1 MTVISDLRSHR
12 VFDVALFD
20 VIGSILGIMI
30 IIAIAQ
36 NHYRGTY
43 HWKDSLLAS
52 LICALPL
59 GIFFHVI
66 TGTNTMLNYKLNLSE
81 MPQR

>member
-1 MTVISDLRSHR
+1 MSVITKLRSHR
-12 VFDVALFD
+12 LFDIALFD

-36 NHYRGTY
+36 NHFRGSY
-43 HWKDSLLAS
+43 HWKESLIAG

-59 GIFFHVI
+59 GIFFHAI
-66 TGTNTMLNYKLNLSE
+66 TGTNSMLNYILNLSE
-81 MPQR
+81 MPVR

>member
-1 MTVISDLRSHR
+1 MSVITELRSHR
-12 VFDVALFD
+12 ICNIALFD
-20 VIGSILGIMI
+20 VIGSVLGIMI

-36 NHYRGTY
+36 KHYRGTY
-43 HWKDSLLAS
+43 HWKDSFLAG

-59 GIFFHVI
+59 GIFFHAI

-81 MPQR
+81 LPHR